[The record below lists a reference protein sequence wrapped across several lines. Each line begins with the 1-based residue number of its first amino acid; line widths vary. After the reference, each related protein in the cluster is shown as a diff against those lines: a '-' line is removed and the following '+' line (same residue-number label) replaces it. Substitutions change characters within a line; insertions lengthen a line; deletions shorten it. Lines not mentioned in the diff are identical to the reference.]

1 MEGVPY
7 VDGLVREYLLF
18 RGCAGALGA
27 LEAELAG
34 DAGRAAL
41 RADRLAGLVLG
52 ELVAGLRAR
61 RLRSLWAFLQARVFA
76 QLDAGL
82 QAAAREVWGRVQ
94 RRYLVHAAES
104 GRRDAVQEFL
114 ELEGPA
120 LLRADPQAWGP
131 WFALAFLRDPAA
143 EPQLAPFFAPEWA
156 AALEEALRNLFATAF
171 ARLPLPTLLGFAAA
185 RAEEEDRRAELEEL
199 RAENLRLRAA
209 LERDRRR
216 GGEQPGC
223 GRGGRAGGR
232 GAPELRPRGTPAVPG
247 SPGLREPGR
256 QRGGGCRAAP
266 SPGERDA
273 RLHGEE
279 PGQRRGAP
287 GLRGLPPGLPVAH
300 VGRLA
305 PAQQRW
311 EPRELGAAGVA
322 GGGRGAALRGS
333 WAGVAG
339 RHRAAAVFGRSAG
352 GVLRARVAGARVR
365 LLPGR
370 LQRG

>member
-216 GGEQPGC
+216 GGGTARVRQ
-223 GRGGRAGGR
+223 GGAGR
-232 GAPELRPRGTPAVPG
+232 GAGRPR
-247 SPGLREPGR
+247 
-256 QRGGGCRAAP
+256 AP
-266 SPGERDA
+266 
-273 RLHGEE
+273 
-279 PGQRRGAP
+279 
-287 GLRGLPPGLPVAH
+287 PPGNSRRPRLPRAS
-300 VGRLA
+300 GA
-305 PAQQRW
+305 
-311 EPRELGAAGVA
+311 GAAA
-322 GGGRGAALRGS
+322 GGGGQSRPKPR
-333 WAGVAG
+333 
-339 RHRAAAVFGRSAG
+339 
-352 GVLRARVAGARVR
+352 
-365 LLPGR
+365 
-370 LQRG
+370 